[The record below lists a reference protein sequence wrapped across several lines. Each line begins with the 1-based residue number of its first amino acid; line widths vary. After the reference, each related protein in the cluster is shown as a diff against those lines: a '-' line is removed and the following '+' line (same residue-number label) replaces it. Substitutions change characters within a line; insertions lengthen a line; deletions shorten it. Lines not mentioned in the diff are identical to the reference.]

1 MDARF
6 VNPFISALGSILP
19 QLGFSNIVRNK
30 LFTKEQFIDGL
41 GVTVNVPLSNQLQG
55 NVVFNMSEDAA
66 KGLSS
71 IMMMGQP
78 IAVLDD
84 MARSALCEMVN
95 MIASNAATSL
105 NKDGFAI
112 RLAPPAF
119 HHCSSQYKICNSKY
133 IGIEMSIDDL
143 VVEVGIGID
152 S

>member
-30 LFTKEQFIDGL
+30 LFTKELFIDGL

-95 MIASNAATSL
+95 MIAGQRTYEMNAKAVQAHDQL
-105 NKDGFAI
+105 MEKAVN
-112 RLAPPAF
+112 
-119 HHCSSQYKICNSKY
+119 
-133 IGIEMSIDDL
+133 
-143 VVEVGIGID
+143 EVGKA
-152 S
+152 